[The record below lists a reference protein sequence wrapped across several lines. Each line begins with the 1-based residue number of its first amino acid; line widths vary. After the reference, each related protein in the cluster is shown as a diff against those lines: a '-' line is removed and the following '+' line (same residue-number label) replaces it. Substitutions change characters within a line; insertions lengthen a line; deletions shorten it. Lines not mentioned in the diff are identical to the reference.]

1 MEFQGRRFSHTGIV
15 KYQKPDG
22 TSQYIG
28 NFGLKPADAY
38 SNGQVLAR
46 FVTNNPKTDG
56 VPYLGIPLSLPRS
69 LDDFEHPER
78 YGRGIKQPDKAIR
91 YSEFLLIE
99 PRLYCDTFD
108 MRSRI
113 ITGEEKEKV
122 FKDAGIAVP
131 ENDVFEL
138 HLSLLDGQHADV
150 YGLNWPYIP
159 RPGEATT
166 VLKSQSL
173 DFSNARE
180 WTLYLPQHGTQ
191 PKVLAF
197 MGMIFGQKARG
208 QTWQQYSHHG
218 RFGYVV
224 ISNVLGTRC

>member
-1 MEFQGRRFSHTGIV
+1 MEFHGRRFSNTGIV
-15 KYQKPDG
+15 RYQKPDG

-28 NFGLKPADAY
+28 NFGVKPADAY
-38 SNGQVLAR
+38 PNGQVLAR

-69 LDDFEHPER
+69 LDDFAHPER
-78 YGRGIKQPDKAIR
+78 YGRGIKQPDKSIR

-113 ITGEEKEKV
+113 IAGEEKEEV

-138 HLSLLDGQHADV
+138 HVSLLDGQHADV

-159 RPGEATT
+159 RLGEATT
-166 VLKSQSL
+166 VLKSQSV

-191 PKVLAF
+191 TKVLVF